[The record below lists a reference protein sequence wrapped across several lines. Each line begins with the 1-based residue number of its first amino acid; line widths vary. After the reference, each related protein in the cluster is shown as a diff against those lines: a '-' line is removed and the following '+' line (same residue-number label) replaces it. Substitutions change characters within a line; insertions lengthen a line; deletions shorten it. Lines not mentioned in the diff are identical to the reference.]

1 MERLTEK
8 HYLGT
13 DHYMKCSGN
22 CNVDMDCIDCPSFD
36 CLVERLAAYEDTGLT
51 PKRCA
56 EFARA
61 DAEGRYIVMRD
72 AEQEGVTRLR
82 ELAEADR
89 NGRLVVLPCKVGDRL
104 YEVTGRKT
112 ISVYEVRAIRVELF
126 GLFIE
131 WDIVEGFVWQSL
143 AGINAGEIGKTV
155 FLTREEAEKALG
167 AMKNA

>member
-51 PKRCA
+51 PERCA

-72 AEQEGVTRLR
+72 AEQEGVARLR
-82 ELAEADR
+82 ELAEADKD
-89 NGRLVVLPCKVGDRL
+89 GRLVVPPCKVGDRL

-112 ISVYEVRAIRVELF
+112 ISVYKVKSIRVELF

-131 WDIVEGFVWQSL
+131 WDIVEGFVWQSQS
-143 AGINAGEIGKTV
+143 GINAGEIGKTV
-155 FLTREEAEKALG
+155 FLTREEAEKALEELE
-167 AMKNA
+167 

>member
-22 CNVDMDCIDCPSFD
+22 CNVDMDCIYCPSFD
-36 CLVERLAAYEDTGLT
+36 RLVERLAAYEDMGLE
-51 PKRCA
+51 P
-56 EFARA
+56 E
-61 DAEGRYIVMRD
+61 E
-72 AEQEGVTRLR
+72 VTALQKDWSDLCTTIGECGGIDRLR

-89 NGRLVVLPCKVGDRL
+89 DGRLVVPPCKVGDRL

-112 ISVYEVRAIRVELF
+112 ISVYKVRAIRVELF

-143 AGINAGEIGKTV
+143 SGINAGEIGKTV
-155 FLTREEAEKALG
+155 FLTSEEAEKALE
-167 AMKNA
+167 AMKDA